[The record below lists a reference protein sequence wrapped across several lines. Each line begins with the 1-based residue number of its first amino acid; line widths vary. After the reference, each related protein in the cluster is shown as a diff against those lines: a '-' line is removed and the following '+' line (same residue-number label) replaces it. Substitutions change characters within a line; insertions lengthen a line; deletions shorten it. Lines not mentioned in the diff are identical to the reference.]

1 MLIHQDDE
9 DLDSLPQTEPSTLQP
24 SVDSSLSSSDDSLS
38 LSTAPTF
45 DAPNFHVLVGNSESL
60 SCSSY
65 CPHVPICF
73 RSTKFF
79 IDLYILPIIET
90 DVVLSI
96 QWLKALRPIV
106 TDYASLTMKF
116 NWNGSRNSPSSS
128 DFPWHLQRFSL
139 FCSNIVFFSEIRNNC
154 LPFDQ
159 SLTKSSRMYAHTVT
173 HIFRKIEQLIH
184 DMLSSGLIRH
194 STSSFSSL
202 VLLVKEKN
210 DSWRFWVDY
219 RSLNN
224 VTVEDRFPIPT
235 IDELLDELHGST
247 FFTKLDLRFGY
258 HQIWM
263 NDTDIHKNSGSDP

>member
-1 MLIHQDDE
+1 
-9 DLDSLPQTEPSTLQP
+9 
-24 SVDSSLSSSDDSLS
+24 
-38 LSTAPTF
+38 
-45 DAPNFHVLVGNSESL
+45 
-60 SCSSY
+60 
-65 CPHVPICF
+65 
-73 RSTKFF
+73 
-79 IDLYILPIIET
+79 
-90 DVVLSI
+90 
-96 QWLKALRPIV
+96 
-106 TDYASLTMKF
+106 
-116 NWNGSRNSPSSS
+116 
-128 DFPWHLQRFSL
+128 
-139 FCSNIVFFSEIRNNC
+139 
-154 LPFDQ
+154 
-159 SLTKSSRMYAHTVT
+159 MYAHTVT

-258 HQIWM
+258 HQIGM
-263 NDTDIHKNSGSDP
+263 NDTDIHKNNGSDP